1 MGGRSLAP
9 ETHLDNEH
17 TLCDM
22 EKEKEK
28 KRTNISKTSPLN
40 VNTVETIAT
49 RLAASSAA

>member
-22 EKEKEK
+22 EKEKK